1 MFGARESANQLEKAT
16 WIMAV
21 IILALS
27 IASALVVPKGEQVQG
42 SKVKQAVEQT
52 QTPVNIPQSPAP
64 LAPQVPEEGNN

>member
-27 IASALVVPKGEQVQG
+27 IASALVVPKR
-42 SKVKQAVEQT
+42 
-52 QTPVNIPQSPAP
+52 
-64 LAPQVPEEGNN
+64 